1 LADLIEMDRTANV
14 ALLMLSK
21 VEFINMGSNGLEAL
35 DTDGI
40 ERTIRIAAVRKM
52 RFGLIDHDA
61 PRFQS

>member
-1 LADLIEMDRTANV
+1 
-14 ALLMLSK
+14 MLSK